1 MSDGEPSNGNRNR
14 GSRFSIA
21 TWVVL
26 YGLWIILSGKFAA
39 FHLTVGILSVAF
51 FAWMQLG
58 LHPMRSKEDPRF
70 NTLSVILYVP
80 WLVWQMFVSALHVAV
95 CILRDPKNVDPCLV
109 EFRSQQPSIA
119 HRVVLANSITLTPG
133 TLTVDLQGDRFVM
146 HALTRVTADE
156 VIEGKLAR
164 RVSNLSPKSPVADP
178 IIDQV
183 KTIDS
188 P

>member
-1 MSDGEPSNGNRNR
+1 MPDGEPFIGNRNT

-26 YGLWIILSGKFAA
+26 YGLWILLSGKFAA
-39 FHLTVGILSVAF
+39 FHLIVGILSVAF
-51 FAWMQLG
+51 VAWMQLG
-58 LHPMRSKEDPRF
+58 LSPLRSKEDPRF
-70 NTLSVILYVP
+70 NALSVILYVP
-80 WLVWQMFVSALHVAV
+80 WLIWQMFVSALHVAV
-95 CILRDPKNVDPCLV
+95 WILRDPKNVDPCLV
-109 EFRSQQPSIA
+109 EFRSRQPSIA

-164 RVSNLSPKSPVADP
+164 RVSNLSPKCPIADP

>member
-1 MSDGEPSNGNRNR
+1 MSDGKSSNGVSNT

-21 TWVVL
+21 TWGVL
-26 YGLWIILSGKFAA
+26 YGLWILLSGKFAV
-39 FHLTVGILSVAF
+39 FHLTVGLLSVAF
-51 FAWMQLG
+51 FAWMQRG
-58 LHPMRSKEDPRF
+58 LRPMRSERDPRF
-70 NTLSVILYVP
+70 NALSVIFYVP

-95 CILRDPKNVDPCLV
+95 WILRDPKNVDPCLV
-109 EFRSQQPSIA
+109 EFRSQQPSVA

-156 VIEGKLAR
+156 VIEGTLAR
-164 RVSNLSPKSPVADP
+164 RVSNLSPKSPIADP